1 TVHYAAESID
11 CRFEQDTTIVLVGSA
26 KVVYQDMEL
35 QAGKIIYYP
44 GQELLCAEGLP
55 DTSDGELKFI
65 DPPVLRD
72 KGGTTKALSLTYNL
86 KTKRGTLVKARTGY
100 EEGFYTGSRVRK
112 VGEKT
117 LHILRGTYTTCDLNR
132 PHYHFW
138 SRQMKVV
145 MNDKV
150 VAKPVVFYVR
160 KVPVFWLPFIVFSI
174 RKERHS
180 GLLIPRYGSNN
191 IDGRYLHNLGYYFAP
206 SSYWDTMVR
215 GTLREQTGWM
225 LRSEL
230 RYHLRGRLRGAITGS
245 FDNRITGTTQ
255 RRAWKLGFSHLQT
268 LGPTMNLRGRGD
280 FYSNKDFSVNNSTNI
295 YNRLNRTLRSYLS
308 FHKRWPGSGNS
319 ISLTASHSRNL
330 DTDETSLYL
339 PQISFRK
346 ARAPIL
352 KPPKGKHTLAKWYQ
366 LIYYSFSS
374 DFSHLRQE
382 RTSGNDNKIKAN
394 TYLNISTAQKFRGWL
409 HLRPSVA
416 WRMNGSQT
424 KGEKFHRQ
432 ESYSFALSANT
443 TLYGFFQP
451 RVGSLKA
458 IRHVVKPSVS
468 FAYSAN
474 AEQQG
479 FSYDFGRIKNP
490 QTRVRF
496 NLSNILQTKIGEGK
510 KQRKFNL
517 ATWGL
522 STSYNPRAG
531 VKKFSDLATN
541 VRVSPVRA
549 FEVVLNSTHGFYDPD
564 GEFHPFTPH
573 LKRVNLTTS
582 LRLRGKTGRK
592 TVPAESSPTEGIEEV
607 AGYTSSRVKGTETPP
622 NSRNIP
628 YQFGV
633 SYRYSLVKS
642 TGALTPVVQW
652 IKGNLR
658 FSPTSKWRIDW
669 WVNYNLEKRKITT
682 QQVSIYRDLHC
693 WQSSISFSRSSEETS
708 VFLTF
713 YLTAFPNSKIRMKTK
728 FDQG

>member
-1 TVHYAAESID
+1 MKSFLLTILSLLFPLGLLVSTAVKAEEGARGSPADTVHYAAESID
-11 CRFEQDTTIVLVGSA
+11 CHFEQDTTIVLVGKA
-26 KVVYQDMEL
+26 KVLYRDMEL
-35 QAGKIIYYP
+35 QAGKITYYP

-55 DTSDGELKFI
+55 DTSDGELKFV
-65 DPPVLRD
+65 DSPVLRD

-86 KTKRGTLVKARTGY
+86 KTKKGTLVQARTSY

-160 KVPVFWLPFIVFSI
+160 KVPVFWLPFMVFSI

-245 FDNRITGTTQ
+245 FDNRTTGTAQ
-255 RRAWKLGFSHLQT
+255 GRAWKLGFSHSQT
-268 LGPTMNLRGRGD
+268 LSPTMNLRGRGD

-308 FHKRWPGSGNS
+308 FHKQWPGSGNS
-319 ISLTASHSRNL
+319 ISLTASHTRNL

-352 KPPKGKHTLAKWYQ
+352 KPPKGKHTSAKWYQ

-382 RTSGNDNKIKAN
+382 RTTGNDNKIKAN
-394 TYLNISTAQKFRGWL
+394 TYLNVSTAQKFRGWL

-416 WRMNGSQT
+416 WRMNGSQPQ
-424 KGEKFHRQ
+424 GERFQRQ
-432 ESYSFALSANT
+432 ESY
-443 TLYGFFQP
+443 
-451 RVGSLKA
+451 
-458 IRHVVKPSVS
+458 
-468 FAYSAN
+468 
-474 AEQQG
+474 
-479 FSYDFGRIKNP
+479 
-490 QTRVRF
+490 
-496 NLSNILQTKIGEGK
+496 
-510 KQRKFNL
+510 
-517 ATWGL
+517 
-522 STSYNPRAG
+522 
-531 VKKFSDLATN
+531 
-541 VRVSPVRA
+541 
-549 FEVVLNSTHGFYDPD
+549 
-564 GEFHPFTPH
+564 
-573 LKRVNLTTS
+573 
-582 LRLRGKTGRK
+582 
-592 TVPAESSPTEGIEEV
+592 
-607 AGYTSSRVKGTETPP
+607 
-622 NSRNIP
+622 
-628 YQFGV
+628 
-633 SYRYSLVKS
+633 
-642 TGALTPVVQW
+642 
-652 IKGNLR
+652 
-658 FSPTSKWRIDW
+658 
-669 WVNYNLEKRKITT
+669 
-682 QQVSIYRDLHC
+682 
-693 WQSSISFSRSSEETS
+693 
-708 VFLTF
+708 
-713 YLTAFPNSKIRMKTK
+713 
-728 FDQG
+728 